1 MAKGDSVLEL
11 YKIMVDSAHKVT
23 EWRQKSNEF
32 FLAINSALI
41 AIATYLFNVYQTP
54 TAPGIA
60 VFGILLAVIWYES
73 IKSYSKLNGA
83 KWKVVSEIEQKEF
96 KYPIFQME
104 RKYYKEAN
112 RRGNAS
118 VEKMV
123 PLLFIAMYVIILLFW
138 FKLL

>member
-1 MAKGDSVLEL
+1 MAKNDNVLEL
-11 YKIMVDSAHKVT
+11 YKIMVDSANKVT

-41 AIATYLFNVYQTP
+41 ATSTYLFDIYQTP

-60 VFGILLAVIWYES
+60 AFGIILSVIWYES
-73 IKSYSKLNGA
+73 VKSYSKLSSA
-83 KWKVVSEIEQKEF
+83 KWKVVSEMEQREF

-104 RKYYKEAN
+104 RKYYKEAR

-123 PLLFIAMYVIILLFW
+123 PLLFIVMYAIILIFW